1 MSNLPLCH
9 WSSQL
14 FDLRAPLSTDVPVL
28 LLNQPII
35 SHHTSPSARPSYTI
49 ARCVFQTISSCR
61 SRCPVDN
68 GTKYDHTLTPTQRF
82 RLDPFRWVPENYTLV
97 YLHCNVIVCQKY
109 GSTRCSMGCQPDSRR
124 ARSIGKDE
132 IHRVTLGPIRLRKS
146 QQSTPERGKL

>member
-1 MSNLPLCH
+1 MYKKHDARAKLLFCVINLFLFPSP
-9 WSSQL
+9 SS
-14 FDLRAPLSTDVPVL
+14 L
-28 LLNQPII
+28 LKLPII
-35 SHHTSPSARPSYTI
+35 SHHTAPSARPSCTI